1 MQQRSEETHTIIKET
16 AQRLF
21 ARSGYDATG
30 VAEICSEAGVSKGA
44 FYFHFPSKQAVFL
57 EITNDWMN
65 NLEES
70 FNLIIESAQ
79 DFPQALLQM
88 AEIVGTAFQSMDLRY
103 TIFLEFWGQARR
115 DPVIWDAVTA
125 PYQRYQAYF
134 ARLIQQGIQ
143 QGTLRPVDP
152 DKAARTLISLA
163 IGLLM
168 QAMFDPQATNWVHET
183 RQSIRMLLDGMIRR
197 TT

>member
-1 MQQRSEETHTIIKET
+1 MQHRSEETHTTIKET

-21 ARSGYDATG
+21 ALNGYDATA

-65 NLEES
+65 RLEEA
-70 FNLIIESAQ
+70 FNLTIQSAQ

-88 AEIVGTAFQSMDLRY
+88 AEMVGDAFQSMDIRH
-103 TIFLEFWGQARR
+103 TIFLEFWAQARR
-115 DPVIWDAVTA
+115 DPAIWKTVIA

-134 ARLIQQGIQ
+134 SRLIQQGIQ
-143 QGTLRPVDP
+143 HGTLQPVDP
-152 DKAARTLISLA
+152 DQAARALISMA

-168 QAMFDPQATNWVHET
+168 QAMFNPQATHWGVET
-183 RQSIRMLLDGMIRR
+183 RQSIQILLDGMIRR